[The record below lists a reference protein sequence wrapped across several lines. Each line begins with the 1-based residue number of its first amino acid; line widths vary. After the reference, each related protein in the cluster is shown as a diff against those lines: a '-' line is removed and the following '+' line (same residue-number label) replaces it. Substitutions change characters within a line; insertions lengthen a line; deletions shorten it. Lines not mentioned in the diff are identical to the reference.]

1 MGVSISS
8 QIKLRQIEEL
18 KNKMNECSRKCA
30 TISEILKMK
39 GIDVK
44 GLESQGLSSEDLAL
58 LGSYFTLKN
67 EQVSCLNN
75 MITVQNDERSF
86 ESSNMS
92 YNAYEKE
99 KQFRERQIE
108 EDKRMQNKIM
118 EEKAQIEKSNE
129 EKNNYEMDLR

>member
-8 QIKLRQIEEL
+8 QTKLRQIEEL

-30 TISEILKMK
+30 TISGILKLK

-44 GLESQGLSSEDLAL
+44 GLENQGLSSEDLAL

-75 MITVQNDERSF
+75 MIAVQNGELSF

-108 EDKRMQNKIM
+108 EDKRIQNKIM
-118 EEKAQIEKSNE
+118 EEKSQIEKSN
-129 EKNNYEMDLR
+129 YELDSR

>member
-8 QIKLRQIEEL
+8 QTKLRQIEEL

-30 TISEILKMK
+30 TISSILKLK

-75 MITVQNDERSF
+75 MISVQNGELSF

-118 EEKAQIEKSNE
+118 EEKSQIK
-129 EKNNYEMDLR
+129 KNNYELDSR

>member
-58 LGSYFTLKN
+58 LGSYFTLK
-67 EQVSCLNN
+67 
-75 MITVQNDERSF
+75 
-86 ESSNMS
+86 
-92 YNAYEKE
+92 K
-99 KQFRERQIE
+99 
-108 EDKRMQNKIM
+108 
-118 EEKAQIEKSNE
+118 
-129 EKNNYEMDLR
+129 